1 MPIFDDLNAA
11 LKGAMLA
18 KDAGRTEAL
27 RNIRAGFIEAMK
39 KDNSTTLPDEE
50 CLAVIRRIAKR
61 HVESIESYQAAGR
74 VDLLDKERAQLAIA
88 EEFLPRMADEATV
101 RGWVVEAIAATG
113 ATSAK
118 EMGKVMSAVMA
129 AHKGEADGKVIKE
142 IAASLL
148 K

>member
-1 MPIFDDLNAA
+1 MPIYDDLNAA
-11 LKGAMLA
+11 LKTAMLA
-18 KDAGRTEAL
+18 KDSARTEAL

-39 KDNSTTLPDEE
+39 KDNSATLADEE

-61 HVESIESYQAAGR
+61 HAESIDSYEAAGR
-74 VDLLDKERAQLAIA
+74 TELVEKERSQLAIA
-88 EEFLPRMADEATV
+88 DEFLPKMADEATV
-101 RGWVVEAIAATG
+101 RVWVQEAIAATG

-118 EMGKVMSAVMA
+118 EMGKVMSSVMA
-129 AHKGEADGKVIKE
+129 AHKGEADGKVIKD